1 MNVREVRRS
10 REAPPRVVPAVLGM
24 PSMRVASRVRGS
36 LGAGPGVARAAARG
50 MPGIRGMPATPEST
64 VGRATRIASGARA
77 VVFGTP
83 ATRIFLGAL
92 ALASLLLLGACS
104 DGKNAVAPPALVVAL
119 PVHAD
124 SGPGAGGV
132 AIRYPV
138 EVAARYSN
146 PMSFRVP
153 GKVIERKVRIGDT
166 VKQGEIVARL
176 DPIDAQRQAAS
187 AKATL
192 DAAEHRLLYA
202 KQQLDRDSAQSE
214 QNLIAANQ
222 LEQTQDA
229 YSAAQAGREQAAAQ
243 WVVAHNNLEYN
254 TLVADHDGVI
264 TSENA
269 DTGQVV
275 SAGQAVYGLAWGG
288 DIDVTLDAAASDL
301 GRIAVGQA
309 ASVTF
314 PALPGRKFA
323 ARVREITPA
332 ADPQSRTYRVK
343 LTVAQPGNV
352 VRLGMTGDATLLPV
366 TVASLGVGGAPGAGA
381 DAGVGAGAAGTGA
394 GAAGA
399 GAKGG
404 AASGPTEVSF
414 TLPTTAIFHQG
425 NVPAVWVINPGSS
438 TLELRPVTVRSYS
451 DHSTVISGGIKDGES
466 VVLAGV
472 HTVYA
477 GQHVTPVRPLFDGE
491 GDVAGPVPAGSTDG
505 AGSTA
510 RVAR

>member
-1 MNVREVRRS
+1 MSFIVN
-10 REAPPRVVPAVLGM
+10 VPAGRLFGAA
-24 PSMRVASRVRGS
+24 PSMRSTRS
-36 LGAGPGVARAAARG
+36 TPVARAMRA
-50 MPGIRGMPATPEST
+50 MPPM
-64 VGRATRIASGARA
+64 RIA
-77 VVFGTP
+77 V
-83 ATRIFLGAL
+83 GAL
-92 ALASLLLLGACS
+92 AAVAFFSLSACS
-104 DGKNAVAPPALVVAL
+104 GGKNGVAPPALVVAL
-119 PVHAD
+119 PVHPD
-124 SGPGAGGV
+124 TGAGAGSG

-153 GKVIERKVRIGDT
+153 GKLIERKVRIGDT
-166 VKQGEIVARL
+166 VKKGETVAQL

-192 DAAEHRLLYA
+192 DAAEHRMLFA

-243 WVVAHNNLEYN
+243 WVVARNNLEYN
-254 TLVADHDGVI
+254 TLIADHDGVI

-275 SAGQAVYGLAWGG
+275 SAGQAVYGLAWSG

-301 GRIAVGQA
+301 GRIAVGQT

-314 PALPGRKFA
+314 PALPGRRFE

-343 LTVAQPGNV
+343 LTLTQPGQV
-352 VRLGMTGDATLLPV
+352 VRLGMTGDATLSPV
-366 TVASLGVGGAPGAGA
+366 AVAGGSASG
-381 DAGVGAGAAGTGA
+381 GVGAGAGGGAGT
-394 GAAGA
+394 AAGA
-399 GAKGG
+399 GVTG
-404 AASGPTEVSF
+404 VSF

-425 NVPAVWVINPGSS
+425 NAPAVWVIVPGTS

-451 DHSTVISGGIKDGES
+451 DHSTTISGGLKDGET

-477 GQHVTPVRPLFDGE
+477 GEHVSAVRPLFDGE
-491 GDVAGPVPAGSTDG
+491 GDVAGPAPAGTGVTERSARKSP
-505 AGSTA
+505 AGGTVSSA
-510 RVAR
+510 GVAQ